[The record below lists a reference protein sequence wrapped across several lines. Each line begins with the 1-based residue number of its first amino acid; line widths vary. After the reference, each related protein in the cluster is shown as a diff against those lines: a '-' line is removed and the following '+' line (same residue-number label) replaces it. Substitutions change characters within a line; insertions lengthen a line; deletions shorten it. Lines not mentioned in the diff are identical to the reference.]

1 LRPKFARFLAA
12 EGGWHNWFPRTLLL
26 IRQAALIADRTF
38 VFDNSMLDRTLTW
51 VMTLE
56 RGKVLSLAKNVPA
69 WVREVYAEEISA
81 ATAALD
87 QSGSPKTK

>member
-1 LRPKFARFLAA
+1 VVTRVS
-12 EGGWHNWFPRTLLL
+12 EGGQDVPGEKICGRFPRTLLL

-56 RGKVLSLAKNVPA
+56 CGRVLSLAENVPA

-81 ATAALD
+81 ATEAL
-87 QSGSPKTK
+87 SPKTK